1 MALRSPSQCW
11 VCGRTAEDVRNA
23 AGKPSSENPEI
34 DRNLARVN
42 ESKANFARV
51 SNNWWI
57 GVPDQFKMMDFSFVV
72 KNPAQFR
79 GLAFIGEIE
88 DARKSFVESLGEAA
102 ARVSDGEEAAL
113 GDVQVG
119 AKEPR
124 LKQILMEKVDGFEK
138 RSGRALMPSGHNGTA
153 MDASKPAGMSGLN
166 LGDGI
171 KFLRDAGML
180 YYSIEQSLL
189 EARKEEEMKK
199 VPPFGVASLKI
210 NGFAKGIP
218 LCTICENLIREL

>member
-1 MALRSPSQCW
+1 
-11 VCGRTAEDVRNA
+11 VCGRTAEDVRSA
-23 AGKPSSENPEI
+23 AGKPNSEYPEI
-34 DRNLARVN
+34 DRSLAKVN
-42 ESKANFARV
+42 EAKTNFARV

-72 KNPAQFR
+72 KNPAQFK
-79 GLAFIGEIE
+79 GLGFIGEIE
-88 DARKSFVESLGEAA
+88 DARKSFIDLLGEAA
-102 ARVSDGEEAAL
+102 ARVSDGEQASL

-119 AKEPR
+119 PKEQR
-124 LKQILMEKVDGFEK
+124 LKQILLEKVDGFEK
-138 RSGRALMPSGHNGTA
+138 RSGRVLMHSDHNGNGKA
-153 MDASKPAGMSGLN
+153 PDATKPTGMAGLN

-180 YYSIEQSLL
+180 YFSIEQSLL

-199 VPPFGVASLKI
+199 VPPFGVASLKV
-210 NGFAKGIP
+210 NNFSKGIP